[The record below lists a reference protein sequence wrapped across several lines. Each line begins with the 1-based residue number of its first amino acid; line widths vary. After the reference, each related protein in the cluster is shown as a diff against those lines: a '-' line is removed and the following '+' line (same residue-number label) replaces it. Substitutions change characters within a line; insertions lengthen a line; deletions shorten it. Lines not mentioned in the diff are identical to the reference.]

1 VKERAMEI
9 HVFGKQNCGK
19 CLSTKHKV
27 QHFIEKLGLDATV
40 SMKFIDMDTVEGMA
54 EGAFCDVFEIPT
66 TIIQDQGRDIV
77 RWDGVVPDSL
87 ELKQHFV
94 GAA

>member
-1 VKERAMEI
+1 MEI
-9 HVFGKQNCGK
+9 QVFGKQNCGK

-27 QHFIEKLGLDATV
+27 EHFIKKLGLNGSV
-40 SMKFIDMDTVEGMA
+40 SLVFFDMDTAEGLA
-54 EGAFCDVFEIPT
+54 EGAFRDVFDVPT
-66 TIIQDQGRDIV
+66 TIIRQEGRDVV